1 MTKTLSNT
9 SDSETVTANSTPAT
23 TRREAK
29 PQRFLMCRPGNFEVY
44 YSINRWMDVSVQVD
58 AELAMAQWEN
68 LRKTYQDLGHSVEIM
83 DDVPGLPDM
92 VFTANAGIIAGEK
105 ALVSKFRS
113 EYRQPEEDHFA
124 DWFAAAGYDVVRP
137 ALVNEGEGDFLWT
150 GSVLLGGSGFRSEL
164 GAGREVTELLG
175 LPTETLELVDS
186 RWYHI
191 DTAMAV
197 LDERT
202 IAFVPEAFSPRS
214 RQILDGLGMDQIH
227 VSIAD
232 AEWFAL
238 NAVSDGKNVVVA
250 EQATGF
256 HAQLRDFGFT
266 PVPVDVSEFLKSG
279 GGAKCCTL
287 ILNR

>member
-1 MTKTLSNT
+1 
-9 SDSETVTANSTPAT
+9 
-23 TRREAK
+23 
-29 PQRFLMCRPGNFEVY
+29 
-44 YSINRWMDVSVQVD
+44 MDVTVQVD
-58 AELAMAQWEN
+58 AALAMAQWEN
-68 LRKTYQDLGHSVEIM
+68 LRNTYLGLGHSVEVM

-92 VFTANAGIIAGEK
+92 VFTANAGIVKGGK

-113 EYRQPEEDHFA
+113 EYRQPEEEYFA
-124 DWFAAAGYDVVRP
+124 QWFQAQGFDVVRP
-137 ALVNEGEGDFLWT
+137 ELVNEGEGDFLWT
-150 GSVLLGGSGFRSEL
+150 GSVMLGGSGFRSEL
-164 GAGREVTELLG
+164 GAGPEVTELLG

-191 DTAMAV
+191 DTALAI

-214 RQILDGLGMDQIH
+214 LEILAGLGLEQIR
-227 VSIAD
+227 VCVED

-250 EQATGF
+250 EQAVNF
-256 HAQLRDFGFT
+256 QAQLTEHGFT

-287 ILNR
+287 ILDR

>member
-1 MTKTLSNT
+1 MTQTLSES
-9 SDSETVTANSTPAT
+9 SDFEPLVADSAANPSL
-23 TRREAK
+23 REAK

-44 YSINRWMDVSVQVD
+44 YSINRWMDVTVQVD
-58 AELAMAQWEN
+58 AALAMAQWEN
-68 LRKTYQDLGHSVEIM
+68 LRKTYLRLGHSVEVM

-92 VFTANAGIIAGEK
+92 VFTANAGIIKGSK

-113 EYRQPEEDHFA
+113 EYRQPEEEYFA
-124 DWFAAAGYDVVRP
+124 QWFQAQGFDVVRP
-137 ALVNEGEGDFLWT
+137 ELVNEGEGDFLWT
-150 GSVLLGGSGFRSEL
+150 GSVMLGGSGFRSEL
-164 GAGREVTELLG
+164 GAGPEVTELLG

-191 DTAMAV
+191 DTALAI

-214 RQILDGLGMDQIH
+214 LEILAGLGLEQIR
-227 VSIAD
+227 VCVED

-250 EQATGF
+250 EQAVNF
-256 HAQLRDFGFT
+256 QAQLTEHGFT

-287 ILNR
+287 ILDR